1 MTSNGSPYK
10 NIQIVINPAAGNN
23 EPMLNI
29 LNDVFKKYE
38 AVWDARI
45 THKKGDG
52 EQLAREFAANGADL
66 VMAYGGDGT
75 QREVAKG
82 LAGTGVPM
90 CILPGGTVNALA
102 VELGLPLQLAAAVEL
117 VFQPEVQVR
126 KIDVIETERD
136 FFLLRAGTGLAGS
149 LSAATDR
156 DLKDRFGWLA
166 YLIGSLRS
174 LTQPEVNAYTITIDG
189 EKVEKE
195 GIACLLTNS
204 NTLGILGLS
213 LSNEV
218 RIDDGLMDVFLIDA
232 NWQQLILPAIGTTLQ
247 SAELAKSLQHWQ
259 GREVTVITRRQEELF
274 ADGEDESIGHT
285 PVTAKLLA
293 GALSIITPKP
303 PQPA

>member
-1 MTSNGSPYK
+1 MSPTVTPYK
-10 NIQIVINPAAGNN
+10 NIQIVINPASGND

-29 LNDVFKKYE
+29 LNDVFKE
-38 AVWDARI
+38 HDVEWDARI

-52 EQLAREFAANGADL
+52 ERLAREFAASGADL

-82 LAGTGVPM
+82 LTGTGVPM

-102 VELGLPLQLAAAVEL
+102 VELGLPLQLANAAQL
-117 VFQPEVQVR
+117 VFQPEAQVR
-126 KIDVIETERD
+126 KIDVIQTESD
-136 FFLLRAGTGLAGS
+136 FFLLRAATGLAGS

-174 LTQPEVNAYTITIDG
+174 LTQPEVNQYTLTIDG
-189 EKVEKE
+189 EKIEKE

-218 RIDDGLMDVFLIDA
+218 RIDDGLMDIFLIDG
-232 NWQQLILPAIGTTLQ
+232 NWQQLILPAIGTALTT
-247 SAELAKSLQHWQ
+247 AELAKSLQHWH
-259 GREVTVITRRQEELF
+259 GREVSVVTARKEELF

-293 GALSIITPKP
+293 GALSVITP
-303 PQPA
+303 PATP

>member
-1 MTSNGSPYK
+1 MSPYK
-10 NIQIVINPAAGNN
+10 KIRVIINPASGNN

-29 LNDVFKKYE
+29 LNDVFKNYDAE
-38 AVWDARI
+38 WDAGI

-52 EQLAREFAANGADL
+52 ERLAREFVATGADL

-102 VELGLPLQLAAAVEL
+102 IELGLPMQLAEAVQL
-117 VFQPEVQVR
+117 AFQPEAQVR
-126 KIDVIETERD
+126 RIDVCQTPDD

-149 LSAATDR
+149 LSAAVDR
-156 DLKDRFGWLA
+156 ELKDRLGWLA
-166 YLIGSLRS
+166 YIVGGLRS
-174 LTQPEVNAYTITIDG
+174 FTQPEVNAYTITIDG
-189 EKVEKE
+189 ERVEKE
-195 GIACLLTNS
+195 GVACLLTNS

-232 NWQQLILPAIGTTLQ
+232 QWQQLILPTIGTTLQ
-247 SAELAKSLQHWQ
+247 TAELAKSLQHWQ
-259 GREVTVITRRQEELF
+259 GREIIVATQREEELF

-293 GALSIITPKP
+293 GALSVITPTP
-303 PQPA
+303 LASQ

>member
-1 MTSNGSPYK
+1 MSTNESPYK

-29 LNDVFKKYE
+29 LNDVFKSHG
-38 AVWDARI
+38 AQWDARI

-52 EQLAREFAANGADL
+52 ERLAREFAESGADL

-82 LAGTGVPM
+82 LTGTGVPM

-102 VELGLPLQLAAAVEL
+102 LELGLPIQLANAAQL
-117 VFQPEVQVR
+117 VFQPESQVR
-126 KIDVIETERD
+126 KIDVCQTEDD

-149 LSAATDR
+149 LSAAVDR
-156 DLKDRFGWLA
+156 ELKDRLGWLA
-166 YLIGSLRS
+166 YIVGGLRS
-174 LTQPEVNAYTITIDG
+174 LTQPEVNTYTITIDG
-189 EKVEKE
+189 ETIEKE
-195 GIACLLTNS
+195 GVACLLTNS

-218 RIDDGLMDVFLIDA
+218 KIDDGLMDVFLIDA
-232 NWQQLILPAIGTTLQ
+232 NWQQLILPAIGTSLQ
-247 SAELAKSLQHWQ
+247 TAELAKSLQHWQ
-259 GREVTVITRRQEELF
+259 GKEITVTTQREEELF
-274 ADGEDESIGHT
+274 ADGEDESIGNT

-293 GALSIITPKP
+293 GALSVITPTP
-303 PQPA
+303 PTP